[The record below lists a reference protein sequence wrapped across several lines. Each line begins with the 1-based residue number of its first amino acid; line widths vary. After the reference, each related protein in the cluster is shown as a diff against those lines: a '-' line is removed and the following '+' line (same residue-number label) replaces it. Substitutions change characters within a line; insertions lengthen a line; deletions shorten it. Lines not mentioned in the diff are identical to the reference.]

1 MPGILGGIFGAL
13 MAALAT
19 EASYDYSLYEI
30 FPARAP
36 NSETKLA
43 EMRDNYGISAGLNRT
58 AGQQAAYQLLAL
70 VITLG
75 IAIVSGLITGNHF
88 FFSRSSDEIFK

>member
-1 MPGILGGIFGAL
+1 
-13 MAALAT
+13 
-19 EASYDYSLYEI
+19 
-30 FPARAP
+30 
-36 NSETKLA
+36 
-43 EMRDNYGISAGLNRT
+43 MRDNYGISAGLNRT

-88 FFSRSSDEIFK
+88 FFLDHPMRFSNKLHNFSSISTYY